1 MSYKTILAC
10 LTSEFTAGH
19 LLPAA
24 CALARRFDAHLTGL
38 HTRQAFVP
46 YSGIAIASDDIT
58 FGEFNTR
65 VSEED
70 RRIEALFQSAADQA
84 GCTAEWRS
92 RAARSPDAA
101 DELLVSAIRSDLVTA
116 LLPDRR
122 QERFDQIGF
131 QKDLVVNSGRPVL
144 LLPDDWGGRP
154 VGTRILTAWKASREA
169 ARALHDGLPFLK
181 SADFCEIVAIR
192 ESQQQSPDFDTEGHE
207 IARVLS
213 RHGVTAEV
221 RRIRDTEHASGIRI
235 LMEAASQ
242 QCDLVIMGGYGHS
255 RLHRFV
261 FGDATE
267 HVLREARIPVLMS
280 G

>member
-24 CALARRFDAHLTGL
+24 CGLARRFNAHLTGL
-38 HTRQAFVP
+38 HTREAFVP
-46 YSGIAIASDDIT
+46 YSGIAIAADDVT
-58 FGEFNTR
+58 FGDFNNR
-65 VSEED
+65 VAEED
-70 RRIEALFQSAADQA
+70 HRIEMQFQAATDQA
-84 GCTAEWRS
+84 GCMAEWRS
-92 RAARSPDAA
+92 QAARSPDAT
-101 DELLVSAIRSDLVTA
+101 DELLESAIRSDLAIA
-116 LLPDRR
+116 LFPDSQ
-122 QERFDQIGF
+122 QERFDQRGF
-131 QKDLVVNSGRPVL
+131 QKDLVVHSGRPVL
-144 LLPDDWGGRP
+144 LLPDDWCDKP
-154 VGTRILTAWKASREA
+154 IGTRILAAWKPTREA

-181 SADFCEIVAIR
+181 TAAFAEIVTIEEHPHEAA
-192 ESQQQSPDFDTEGHE
+192 EFSTEGHE

-221 RRIRDTEHASGIRI
+221 RQIQDREYGTGTRL

-242 QCDLVIMGGYGHS
+242 QCDLLIMGGCGHS
-255 RLHRFV
+255 RLHRLI
-261 FGDATE
+261 FGNASA